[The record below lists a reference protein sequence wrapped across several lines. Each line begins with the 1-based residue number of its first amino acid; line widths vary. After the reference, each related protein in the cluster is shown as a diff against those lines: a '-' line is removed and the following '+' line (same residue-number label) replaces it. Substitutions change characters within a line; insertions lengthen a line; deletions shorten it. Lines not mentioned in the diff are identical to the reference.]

1 MDKEILFNRQVN
13 YLIIEKLW
21 KYKHKNI
28 DDLYTLLGINAN
40 IYSRIRKPNEYNTVN
55 LENYWNRKE
64 NRLNKLGLSEEIMTG
79 KKMMEIN
86 GIKKEDW
93 EEYLQYRYGEKKEK
107 NRNSQMVSF
116 DRKIKEA
123 FGKLSVNESIKG
135 DIDRLYF
142 FVTYDRPVDSGTR
155 DIEMQDLLTSLNRID
170 IQKVKVCDKELREEV
185 RNKLKEWYEQVNVV
199 VQYSNLE

>member
-1 MDKEILFNRQVN
+1 MDKEIQFNRQVN

-55 LENYWNRKE
+55 LEKYWKE
-64 NRLNKLGLSEEIMTG
+64 KSGLKKLGLSEEIMTG

-86 GIKKEDW
+86 DIKREEW
-93 EEYLQYRYGEKKEK
+93 AEYLKYRYGEKKEK

-123 FGKLSVNESIKG
+123 FGKLSVNEPIKG
-135 DIDRLYF
+135 EIDKLYY
-142 FVTYDRPVDSGTR
+142 FVTYDRPFDLGTR
-155 DIEMQDLLTSLNRID
+155 DIEMKDLLTSLNRID
-170 IQKVKVCDKELREEV
+170 IQKVKVCDKKLREEV
-185 RNKLKEWYEQVNVV
+185 CELLKERYEQVNAVI
-199 VQYSNLE
+199 QYNNLE

>member
-55 LENYWNRKE
+55 LENYWKRKE
-64 NRLNKLGLSEEIMTG
+64 SGLKKLGLSEEIMTG
-79 KKMMEIN
+79 KKMIEIN
-86 GIKKEDW
+86 DIKKEEW
-93 EEYLQYRYGEKKEK
+93 EEYLKCRYGEKTEIG
-107 NRNSQMVSF
+107 RNSNMASF
-116 DRKIKEA
+116 DRKIKNA
-123 FGKLSVNESIKG
+123 FGKLSVNESVKE

-142 FVTYDRPVDSGTR
+142 FVTYDRPVDLGIR
-155 DIEMQDLLTSLNRID
+155 DSEMRDLVTSLKRIN
-170 IQKVKVCDKELREEV
+170 IQKIKVCDSELREEV
-185 RNKLKEWYEQVNVV
+185 CGLLKERYEQVNAVI
-199 VQYSNLE
+199 QYNNLK